1 LKRPREIRAAPR
13 EWIQLLRVAYSFL
26 RGQGIGDLLLY
37 GSQAMSVYMKN
48 PLRSKDLDLI
58 SSQVSLRQMEAL
70 ADKLSEINEVQYK
83 ATTAQT
89 RKFDDRK
96 MTTYAIELRVSGK
109 PFFVEVFDRILDGR
123 PPSILQ
129 LYVVPTK
136 RWTLD
141 LWSPTREAIVALR
154 LAFRQPEGITRI
166 NATRLNSFIQENR
179 RVLDFEKVA
188 KIVKEWGIENWVGN
202 NLIQLYRRNR
212 VRILND
218 SKMIPGIGSRIKVR
232 Q

>member
-1 LKRPREIRAAPR
+1 LKRPREIRAAPK
-13 EWIQLLRVAYSFL
+13 EWVPLLRVAYSFL

-48 PLRSKDLDLI
+48 PLRSKDLDLV
-58 SSQVSLRQMEAL
+58 SSQVSLRQMDAL
-70 ADKLSEINEVQYK
+70 ADKFSEINEVQYK

-96 MTTYAIELRVSGK
+96 MTTYAIELRVNGK

-129 LYVVPTK
+129 PYVVPTE

-141 LWSPTREAIVALR
+141 LWSLTREAIVALR
-154 LAFRQPEGITRI
+154 LAFRQPEGITRL

-179 RVLDFEKVA
+179 RALDFERVA
-188 KIVKEWGIENWVGN
+188 KIVREWGIENWVEA

-218 SKMIPGIGSRIKVR
+218 SKMIPGIERRIKTR
-232 Q
+232 R